1 MKKAL
6 FIYGGYDFHEPKA
19 CAKLAAGW
27 LEEKNWQVELSD
39 SLEVFANKEKL
50 MSLDLIVP
58 AWTGGELSKEQEQGL
73 AEAVK
78 SGVGLAGWHGATDA
92 FCSSKTYMMMI
103 GGQFVWHPAK
113 YVPIN
118 VKITRSDDEIVHG
131 IDDFT
136 VTSEQYY
143 MHVDPSNE
151 VLATAEFDNDEISGV
166 VMPVIWKRR
175 FGKGRVF
182 YFSIGHDAKDL
193 AVPQVKE
200 IILRG
205 MLWASK

>member
-6 FIYGGYDFHEPKA
+6 FVYGGWEGHEPKR
-19 CAKLAAGW
+19 CAEIAAGW
-27 LEEKNWQVELSD
+27 LKEKNWQVELSD
-39 SLEVFANKEKL
+39 SFEVFANKEKL
-50 MSLDLIVP
+50 MSLDLITP
-58 AWTGGELSKEQEQGL
+58 AWTGGELSKEQEAGL

-78 SGVGLAGWHGATDA
+78 SGVGLAGWHGATDTFVA
-92 FCSSKTYMMMI
+92 SHVYRMMI
-103 GGQFVWHPAK
+103 GGQFVWHPTK

-118 VKITRSDDEIVHG
+118 VKITRSDDEIVRG
-131 IDDFT
+131 IDNFT

-151 VLATAEFDNDEISGV
+151 VLATAEFDNDELSGV
-166 VMPVIWKRR
+166 EMPVIWKRR

-182 YFSIGHDAKDL
+182 YFSIGHKADDFE
-193 AVPQVKE
+193 VPQVKE

-205 MLWASK
+205 MLWAGK